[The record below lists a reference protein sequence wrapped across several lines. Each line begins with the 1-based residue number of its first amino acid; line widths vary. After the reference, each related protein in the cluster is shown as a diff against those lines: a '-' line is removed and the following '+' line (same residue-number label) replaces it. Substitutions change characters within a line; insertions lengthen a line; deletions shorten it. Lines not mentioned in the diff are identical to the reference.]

1 MGNTR
6 PECFLRG
13 LKFSDKKI
21 RGLKFLGENLRGLK
35 SISKFDQFFFQNFHF
50 LEDTDPNI
58 WRFYILLKNQQ
69 LHYTTMMRKYN
80 SLGVWNFLVKLA
92 V

>member
-13 LKFSDKKI
+13 LKISEKKI
-21 RGLKFLGENLRGLK
+21 RGLKFLGENLSGLK
-35 SISKFDQFFFQNFHF
+35 SISSLTIFFSKLPFL

-58 WRFYILLKNQQ
+58 
-69 LHYTTMMRKYN
+69 
-80 SLGVWNFLVKLA
+80 
-92 V
+92 